1 MLFTFE
7 PMSMS
12 LNVYQHSLIWKIAL
26 NAFALF
32 QDDYVLM
39 TQIIS
44 CPEWPPPDLPHY
56 KAFDL
61 LERVKEL
68 QAQKDGGP
76 IVVVDR

>member
-1 MLFTFE
+1 
-7 PMSMS
+7 
-12 LNVYQHSLIWKIAL
+12 
-26 NAFALF
+26 
-32 QDDYVLM
+32 M

-44 CPEWPPPDLPHY
+44 CPDWPPPDLPHY

-61 LERVKEL
+61 VERVKEL